1 MIPSLFSSLV
11 ETFTTISYIF
21 NWIYIILCM
30 SIFQKLFRSKPSKQE
45 TENKKLP
52 TLEEFPHLNSDNRLE
67 VIMIVGDSGNL
78 DYLPFLK
85 YAILNDAD
93 IDVKFAALKRI
104 HLFNEHPHTI
114 SMLLELKDNGEG
126 EKLEPYFSMALSRVG
141 IISLEEFKDRIN
153 NTQH

>member
-1 MIPSLFSSLV
+1 
-11 ETFTTISYIF
+11 
-21 NWIYIILCM
+21 M
-30 SIFQKLFRSKPSKQE
+30 SIFNKLFGNKPSKPK

-52 TLEEFPHLNSDNRLE
+52 TLEEFPQLNSDNRLG

-78 DYLPFLK
+78 DYFPFLK

-104 HLFNEHPHTI
+104 HLFKVHPDTI
-114 SMLLELKDNGEG
+114 SILLELKDNGEG

-141 IISLEEFKDRIN
+141 IISLEEFENKIN
-153 NTQH
+153 NTL